1 MFQSRP
7 PRNVRANITKRQ
19 ARFVALRAPNL
30 EEVKSSEKLSAV
42 PFAGTA
48 LQVPSNSPSLP
59 KEPERSPNNDT
70 SQAIYAFRESCLERT
85 QLACLML
92 PGWTLWNRIIF

>member
-1 MFQSRP
+1 VFQSRP

-48 LQVPSNSPSLP
+48 L
-59 KEPERSPNNDT
+59 
-70 SQAIYAFRESCLERT
+70 
-85 QLACLML
+85 
-92 PGWTLWNRIIF
+92 